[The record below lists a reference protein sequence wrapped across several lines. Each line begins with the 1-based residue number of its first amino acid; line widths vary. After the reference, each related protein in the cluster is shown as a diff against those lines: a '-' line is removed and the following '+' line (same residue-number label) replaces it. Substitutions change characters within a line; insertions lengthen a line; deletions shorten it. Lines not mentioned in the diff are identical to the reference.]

1 MSNRPNHTLRP
12 SRKMLPVDAR
22 RHHRAMVLQVLFR
35 EGPRSR
41 ADLARAT
48 GLTRVTVSDV
58 VTGLIGEGL
67 VVELG
72 AQAAT
77 RVGKPATLVGL
88 DPDACHIVTLDV
100 SPDTALTGAVLN
112 LSGEVLA
119 RRSLPLDDAS
129 GAEAERRTVELAREL
144 IAASTRPVLGVG
156 IASPGIVDGGVVRDA
171 PNLGWVNL
179 DLAGRASRSLG
190 VGVQVA
196 NDANTA
202 AMGELAYG
210 DAAVDGLLV
219 LRIGHGVGA
228 GLVVDGRLVGGRK
241 GAAGEIG
248 HVVVDPD
255 GRPCACGRRGCL
267 ETLLAAPR
275 LRAAIADVDD
285 AGRAQVLGDLGRTLG
300 IVLAPVAAALNLR
313 EIVLSG
319 PPDLL
324 AGPLADA
331 AAATIAER
339 TMPVIGGDL
348 PVRVSSLGQDA
359 QLLGAAGLVL
369 AAELGVS

>member
-1 MSNRPNHTLRP
+1 
-12 SRKMLPVDAR
+12 
-22 RHHRAMVLQVLFR
+22 
-35 EGPRSR
+35 
-41 ADLARAT
+41 
-48 GLTRVTVSDV
+48 
-58 VTGLIGEGL
+58 
-67 VVELG
+67 
-72 AQAAT
+72 
-77 RVGKPATLVGL
+77 
-88 DPDACHIVTLDV
+88 
-100 SPDTALTGAVLN
+100 
-112 LSGEVLA
+112 
-119 RRSLPLDDAS
+119 
-129 GAEAERRTVELAREL
+129 
-144 IAASTRPVLGVG
+144 
-156 IASPGIVDGGVVRDA
+156 
-171 PNLGWVNL
+171 
-179 DLAGRASRSLG
+179 
-190 VGVQVA
+190 
-196 NDANTA
+196 
-202 AMGELAYG
+202 MGELAYG

-248 HVVVDPD
+248 HVVVDPE

-275 LRAAIADVDD
+275 LRAAVAEAGED
-285 AGRAQVLGDLGRTLG
+285 GRAQVLADLGRTLG

-324 AGPLADA
+324 SGPLADA